1 VFGLYVR
8 ITVEPQKRHELL
20 QLFDYITDDLD
31 SGCLERCVY
40 KDIHTPE
47 SIVLIEQWTD
57 LGLIN
62 AYMKSDK
69 YHAILGGVKVLGTL
83 NQVSMLDF
91 DELSVCDMNSQEL

>member
-20 QLFDYITDDLD
+20 QLFDYITENLD
-31 SGCLERCVY
+31 GGCLERCVY

-47 SIVLIEQWTD
+47 SIVLIEQWAD
-57 LGLIN
+57 LGLMN

-69 YHAILGGVKVLGTL
+69 YHATLGGAKVLGTL

-91 DELSVCDMNSQEL
+91 DEHFVCDITNQK